1 MENKFNQAPEDIMT
15 NYNKGKGGYQRKK
28 KRENEALILDKFM
41 GRAGPVME
49 QVIEENEALNFLRNR
64 D

>member
-1 MENKFNQAPEDIMT
+1 MT

-49 QVIEENEALNFLRNR
+49 
-64 D
+64 